1 MLLLLWEQ
9 SPQVIAILAC
19 PHRQSFRIPLMSS
32 TAQQSRQGMLKITEI
47 FHSLQGEARDAG
59 RPTVFVRLTGCPLRC
74 VYCDSEY
81 AFHGGEWIHIDE
93 IIQQVAAYETPYVCV
108 TGGEPLAQKRCLE
121 LLDKLCDAGYQVSL
135 ETSGA
140 VDISGVDERVSRV
153 LDLKTPDS
161 GEQERN
167 LWSNLDV
174 LTPHD
179 QVKFVICSRGD
190 YEWAVEVL
198 QSRGLPDRDVLF
210 SPAWGDLDAA
220 ELAAWV
226 LKDRLNVRVQLQLH
240 KILWGDVPG
249 K

>member
-1 MLLLLWEQ
+1 
-9 SPQVIAILAC
+9 
-19 PHRQSFRIPLMSS
+19 MSS
-32 TAQQSRQGMLKITEI
+32 TSQISRQGMLKITEI

-59 RPTVFVRLTGCPLRC
+59 RPTVFIRLTGCPLRC

-81 AFHGGEWIHIDE
+81 AFYGGEWLHIDQILE
-93 IIQQVAAYETPYVCV
+93 QVAEHGTQYVCV

-121 LLDKLCDAGYQVSL
+121 LLDRLCEAGYQVSL

-140 VDISGVDERVSRV
+140 VDISGVDTRVSRV

-161 GEQERN
+161 GEMERN

-179 QVKFVICSRGD
+179 QVKFVVCSRAD
-190 YEWAVEVL
+190 YEWARAEIR
-198 QSRGLPDRDVLF
+198 SRELENGLDILF

-226 LKDRLNVRVQLQLH
+226 LEDRLNVRVQLQLH
-240 KILWGDVPG
+240 KILWGDVAG

>member
-1 MLLLLWEQ
+1 
-9 SPQVIAILAC
+9 
-19 PHRQSFRIPLMSS
+19 
-32 TAQQSRQGMLKITEI
+32 MLKITEI

-59 RPTVFVRLTGCPLRC
+59 RPTVFIRLTGCPLRC

-81 AFHGGEWIHIDE
+81 AFYGGEWMHIDQIME
-93 IIQQVAAYETPYVCV
+93 QVASHKTRYVCV
-108 TGGEPLAQKRCLE
+108 TGGEPLAQKRCHE
-121 LLDKLCDAGYQVSL
+121 LLDRLCEAGYRVSL

-140 VDISGVDERVSRV
+140 IDVSKVDKRVSRV
-153 LDLKTPDS
+153 VDLKTPDS
-161 GEQERN
+161 GELERN
-167 LWSNLDV
+167 LWANLDV

-190 YEWAVEVL
+190 YDWALDEVR
-198 QSRGLPDRDVLF
+198 SRELEENFDILF
-210 SPAWGDLDAA
+210 SPAWGQQDAT

-226 LKDRLNVRVQLQLH
+226 LEDHLAVRVQLQLH